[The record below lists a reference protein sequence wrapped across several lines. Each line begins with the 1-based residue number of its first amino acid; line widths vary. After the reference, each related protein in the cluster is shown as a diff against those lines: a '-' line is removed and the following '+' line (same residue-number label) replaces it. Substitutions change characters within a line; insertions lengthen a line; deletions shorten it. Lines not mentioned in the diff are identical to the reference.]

1 MIPTSI
7 DGTDITGATI
17 DGQDVQEITVDGQT
31 VFTAGPSNPVAEA
44 NLVHWI
50 QFRGS
55 AADLKG
61 NMGTLVTKG
70 GNPTIQSSGGVNDPY
85 TGGDGDNSGY
95 AEFDG
100 NDALATSSSG
110 VFINDDNDL
119 TTMVW
124 VKPDSTASSQTIL
137 QGGGDRL
144 EFAIDQSF
152 APGSGL
158 QAIKFDGSFEAVS
171 GGTPDTTKW
180 QHLCLT
186 WDKSATQMEFYV
198 NGTSQGTTSV
208 GRDSNAGNDFTF
220 GSAEDGTKR
229 FYDGDIDDFRH
240 YDTILTTSQINE
252 IITNTDPN

>member
-17 DGQDVQEITVDGQT
+17 DGTDVTEITVDGQT
-31 VFTAGPSNPVAEA
+31 VFTAVPSNPVADA

-50 QFRGS
+50 PFRGTPT
-55 AADLKG
+55 DIKG
-61 NMGTLVTKG
+61 NMGTLVTNG
-70 GNPTIQSSGGVNDPY
+70 GNPTIQPSGGVNDPY

-95 AEFDG
+95 LELDG
-100 NDALATSSSG
+100 NDSLATSSSG

-124 VKPDSTASSQTIL
+124 VKPDSTGSSQTIVN
-137 QGGGDRL
+137 GNGTRL
-144 EFAIDQSF
+144 AFGIDLSF
-152 APGSGL
+152 APASGL
-158 QAIKFDGSFEAVS
+158 QAIKLDAGGFRAIS

-198 NGTSQGTTSV
+198 DGTSQGTTSA
-208 GRDSNAGNDFTF
+208 GRSTDNVPFVF
-220 GSAEDGTKR
+220 GSSVGGGAR

-240 YDTILTTSQINE
+240 YDTILNTSQINE